1 MTLFVVHL
9 EVKRY
14 SRLIL
19 KLVIL
24 PSYPLVRI
32 WVKSRVLLRRNI
44 PHLS

>member
-19 KLVIL
+19 QLVIL

-32 WVKSRVLLRRNI
+32 CVKNRVLLRRNI